1 MSKDIGFTGSPLSSY
16 AQALFELAEENKID
30 FEIEKQVS
38 ELMKLIFKNEDF
50 NLFIKN
56 PTNKTEDLKN
66 VLNKI
71 SDKFNFNQLLKK
83 FLNFLVLKRRLFYL
97 EKILDDF
104 LKICSSKRG
113 EIIAKLTAAKE
124 LNNSEIEKIK
134 NELTQ
139 NFGKN
144 IKLDY
149 KYDTSLIGGLIIQV
163 GSVMVDTSIKNK
175 LKQIENK
182 MLEK

>member
-1 MSKDIGFTGSPLSSY
+1 MSKQVSFSGSALSSY
-16 AQALFELAEENKID
+16 AQALFELAEENKIVS
-30 FEIEKQVS
+30 EIEKQIF
-38 ELMKLIFKNEDF
+38 ELMNLISKSADF
-50 NLFIKN
+50 NSFIKS
-56 PTNKTEDLKN
+56 PINKAEDLKN

-83 FLNFLVLKRRLFYL
+83 FLNFLVLKRRIFYL

-104 LKICSSKRG
+104 LNICSNKRG

-134 NELTQ
+134 NELTE

-149 KYDTSLIGGLIIQV
+149 KYDKSLIGGLIIQV

>member
-139 NFGKN
+139 KFCKN
-144 IKLDY
+144 IKLNY
-149 KYDTSLIGGLIIQV
+149 KYDPSFIGGLIIQV

-175 LKQIENK
+175 LKQIENT

>member
-38 ELMKLIFKNEDF
+38 ELIKLIFKNEDF

-113 EIIAKLTAAKE
+113 EIIAKLTAA
-124 LNNSEIEKIK
+124 
-134 NELTQ
+134 
-139 NFGKN
+139 
-144 IKLDY
+144 
-149 KYDTSLIGGLIIQV
+149 
-163 GSVMVDTSIKNK
+163 
-175 LKQIENK
+175 
-182 MLEK
+182 

>member
-124 LNNSEIEKIK
+124 LNNSEIEKIR

-139 NFGKN
+139 NFCKN

-149 KYDTSLIGGLIIQV
+149 KYDTSLIGGLTIQV

>member
-1 MSKDIGFTGSPLSSY
+1 MSNNISFSGSALRSY
-16 AQALFELAEENKID
+16 AQALFELAKENKIES
-30 FEIEKQVS
+30 EIEKQIC
-38 ELMKLIFKNEDF
+38 ELMNIISKNEDF

-56 PTNKTEDLKN
+56 PTNKPENLKY
-66 VLNKI
+66 VLNEI

-104 LKICSSKRG
+104 LKICSNKRG
-113 EIIAKLTAAKE
+113 EITAKLTAAKN
-124 LNNSEIEKIK
+124 LNDSEIEKIK

-149 KYDTSLIGGLIIQV
+149 KYDSSLIGGLIIQV

-175 LKQIENK
+175 LKQIENR

>member
-1 MSKDIGFTGSPLSSY
+1 LSKQVSFSGSALSSY
-16 AQALFELAEENKID
+16 AQALFELAEENKIVS
-30 FEIEKQVS
+30 EIEKQIF
-38 ELMKLIFKNEDF
+38 ELMNLISKSADF
-50 NLFIKN
+50 NSFIKS
-56 PTNKTEDLKN
+56 PINKAEDLKN

-83 FLNFLVLKRRLFYL
+83 FLNFLVLKRRIFYL
-97 EKILDDF
+97 EKILYDF
-104 LKICSSKRG
+104 LNICSNKRG

-134 NELTQ
+134 NELTE

-149 KYDTSLIGGLIIQV
+149 KYDKSLIGGLIIQV
-163 GSVMVDTSIKNK
+163 GSVMVDTSLKNK
-175 LKQIENK
+175 LKQIENR
-182 MLEK
+182 MLGK

>member
-1 MSKDIGFTGSPLSSY
+1 MSKNIGFAGSALSSY
-16 AQALFELAEENKID
+16 AQALFELSEESKVD
-30 FEIEKQVS
+30 FEIEKQAS
-38 ELMKLIFKNEDF
+38 ELIRLISNNEDF

-56 PTNKTEDLKN
+56 PTNKPEDLKN

-124 LNNSEIEKIK
+124 LNNSEIEKIR

-149 KYDTSLIGGLIIQV
+149 KYDTSLIGGLTIQV

>member
-1 MSKDIGFTGSPLSSY
+1 MSKNIGFAGSALGSY
-16 AQALFELAEENKID
+16 AHALFELSEESKID

-38 ELMKLIFKNEDF
+38 ELMKLISNNKDF

-56 PTNKTEDLKN
+56 PTNKPEDLKN

-134 NELTQ
+134 NELTE

-149 KYDTSLIGGLIIQV
+149 EYDKSLIGGLIIQV

-175 LKQIENK
+175 LKQIENT